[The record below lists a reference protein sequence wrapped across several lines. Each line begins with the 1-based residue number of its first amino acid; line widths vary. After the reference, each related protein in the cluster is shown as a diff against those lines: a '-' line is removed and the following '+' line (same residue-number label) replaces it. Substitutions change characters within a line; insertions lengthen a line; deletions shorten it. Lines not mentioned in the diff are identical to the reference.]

1 MEINYKTILQHLSFD
16 CEKEEDVNN
25 FPTEKN
31 IMVSSDNFPKSISK
45 LLVQNNKIFY
55 RYGITKH
62 NSEQVNISFIT
73 SFLTLLNKKF
83 ITFDKNEELSDVQSF
98 ISNIRSKVLEKGFKY
113 EFKSR
118 FEHQVLIDRL
128 EKLYFD
134 DGLLIQL
141 IAQILDINFIIFDFK
156 TEKIST
162 IFKGDYLNPWK
173 VTFLL
178 GKMDIVTN
186 VTCNWE
192 PIFCDEKQFSYNDV
206 FLKKILTNE
215 EICYYNE
222 EYLNKSYSILDNIS
236 EITNIN
242 NLSEDTQ
249 EDIIAESDD
258 ENVQSDESDTFL
270 NPVNEIKKMNLT
282 KTKLKSLKKDDIY
295 KLINSLS
302 LEVSKDVTKTDMI
315 TSLLPYI

>member
-1 MEINYKTILQHLSFD
+1 MEINYRTILQYLSAD
-16 CEKEEDVNN
+16 CEKEVNITN

-31 IMVSSDNFPKSISK
+31 IMVSSDNFPESISK
-45 LLVQNNKIFY
+45 LLVQTNKIFY

-62 NSEQVNISFIT
+62 NSEQINISFIT
-73 SFLTLLNKKF
+73 SFLTLLNKEF
-83 ITFDKNEELSDVQSF
+83 ITLDKNEELSEVQYF

-113 EFKSR
+113 ELKSR
-118 FEHQVLIDRL
+118 FQHQILIDRL

-141 IAQILDINFIIFDFK
+141 ISQILDINFIIFDFK
-156 TEKIST
+156 TDKLST

-173 VTFLL
+173 VTFLIA
-178 GKMDIVTN
+178 KMDQ
-186 VTCNWE
+186 NWE

-215 EICYYNE
+215 QMCYYNE
-222 EYLNKSYSILDNIS
+222 DYLNKSYSLLDNIS
-236 EITNIN
+236 EIKNIN

-249 EDIIAESDD
+249 EDIIINE
-258 ENVQSDESDTFL
+258 QSDEPSVESETFL
-270 NPVNEIKKMNLT
+270 NPANEIKEMNLT
-282 KTKLKSLKKDDIY
+282 KTKLKSFKKDEIFE
-295 KLINSLS
+295 LINNLK
-302 LEVSKDVTKTDMI
+302 LEVSKNVTKNDMI